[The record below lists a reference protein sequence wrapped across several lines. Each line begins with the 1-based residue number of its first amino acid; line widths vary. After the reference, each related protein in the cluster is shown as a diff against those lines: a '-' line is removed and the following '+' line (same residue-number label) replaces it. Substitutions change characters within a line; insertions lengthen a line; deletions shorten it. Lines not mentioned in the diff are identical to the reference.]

1 MNATYVG
8 RSGGTTDRFYW
19 VDVRFPCCDGPLLGP
34 VQVTTPADLDYQ
46 NVVMITWDAEPGAT
60 HYNLLSTPDTV
71 VPAPGSQTLVTT
83 TTTNGYTD
91 IGQPLTTYPATP
103 ATVDRPKPGTK
114 IDLSAA
120 YEKQLADAEKKLAE
134 LEKQDP
140 PNQPLIDAWTQ
151 QVQVLKDRIEEEKRA
166 AQERE
171 KKAAEDKAKAKKPT
185 DIKADLPKHP
195 EPAHK

>member
-34 VQVTTPADLDYQ
+34 VQVTTPADLSYQ
-46 NVVMITWDAEPGAT
+46 DVVMVTWDGVQGAT
-60 HYNLLSTPDTV
+60 EYNLLQTTDTV

-91 IGQPLTTYPATP
+91 IGQPLTTYPTP
-103 ATVDRPKPGTK
+103 TKEADIPKPGTK

-140 PNQPLIDAWTQ
+140 PDQKAIDAWTQ
-151 QVQVLKDRIEEEKRA
+151 QVQVLKDRIAEEKA
-166 AQERE
+166 KAEARE
-171 KKAAEDKAKAKKPT
+171 KKAKEEKEKTKQPS
-185 DIKADLPKHP
+185 IKVDLPKHP